1 VGFEGQN
8 PDKRHCKINDFLLLF
23 VSFVEAPR
31 LVNDLLS
38 LFFIFF
44 SHLRMQPR
52 FTGDDMES
60 RERRTSTFR
69 LKRTYNYKPKE
80 TAIPVPMYL
89 YKPMPEFRKER

>member
-1 VGFEGQN
+1 MDRAYVFRKG
-8 PDKRHCKINDFLLLF
+8 LLF
-23 VSFVEAPR
+23 CHVPPFFGSSYFEAA
-31 LVNDLLS
+31 LLQ
-38 LFFIFF
+38 LHFHFQI

-52 FTGDDMES
+52 FRGDDMES